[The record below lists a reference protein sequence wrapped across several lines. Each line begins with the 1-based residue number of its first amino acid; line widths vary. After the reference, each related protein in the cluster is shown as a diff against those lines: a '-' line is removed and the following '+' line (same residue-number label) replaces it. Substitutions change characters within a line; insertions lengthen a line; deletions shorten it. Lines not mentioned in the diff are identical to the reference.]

1 MMAGGAIAG
10 GARLAGS
17 GALGAVRS
25 GTAMG
30 SAASTAYQLG
40 QEQAGKSTVGAGLS
54 GVGQAAGNAA
64 RASASSALALGEA
77 VSNGR
82 QAAWNA
88 LNNKNFPSPQT
99 GGGETGTPAWA
110 VAMQGEQTRRH
121 RRQLAVHAISQGDRG
136 GSSAMPDIKERND

>member
-10 GARLAGS
+10 GARLAGG

-40 QEQAGKSTVGAGLS
+40 QEQAGKPTVRTGLS
-54 GVGQAAGNAA
+54 GVAQAASNAA
-64 RASASSALALGEA
+64 RTQASSALGLGEA
-77 VSNGR
+77 AASGR
-82 QAAWNA
+82 QAAWDA
-88 LNNKNFPSPQT
+88 LNSKDSPSPAS
-99 GGGETGTPAWA
+99 GGGETGAPAWA
-110 VAMQGEQTRRH
+110 VAMRAEQTSRH

-136 GSSAMPDIKERND
+136 GGSAIPDIKERND